1 MQKRAISGLSSR
13 RATLSAPGLHRRIG
27 VARTRHKPSRCVRYA
42 VVGAGYIAQVAVL
55 PAFRHALRNSR
66 LVALFSDDP
75 TKRRE
80 LGRKYKIPTVA
91 AYTDFDAILGDGQ
104 IDAVYL
110 ALPNSMHKE
119 FAIRAAKAGVHVLC
133 EKPLA
138 VTERECRQMID
149 ACQRYHVKL
158 MTAYRLHFDKAN
170 LAVVE
175 TAKSGKL
182 GSLRYFNSSFS
193 MQVNSPN
200 IRLEHK
206 MGGGPLYDL
215 GVYCINAARYLFG
228 DEPSEVVGVTATGSD
243 KRFREVE
250 EMVGA
255 TLRFPGERLATFV
268 CSFGAADVASYILAG
283 TKGTVTLENAFE
295 YAQPIEMEI
304 AIGDNNRQSRK
315 FAMHD
320 QFAPELLY
328 FSECILRNREPEP
341 SGAEGLMDVRVIEA
355 IYRSARAGKPIKLGK
370 VSKTKRPSGRQ
381 QIERPPVSEPRLV
394 HAESAGRS

>member
-1 MQKRAISGLSSR
+1 MQKRATSRPSYCLTTLLAHDLRR
-13 RATLSAPGLHRRIG
+13 RAGAD
-27 VARTRHKPSRCVRYA
+27 RTRCKPSKHVRYA
-42 VVGAGYIAQVAVL
+42 VVAAGYIAQVAVL
-55 PAFRHALRNSR
+55 PAFQHARRNSK

-75 TKRRE
+75 IKRRE
-80 LGRKYKIPTVA
+80 LRRKYKIPIVA
-91 AYTDFDAILGDGQ
+91 AYEDFDAILGNGQ

-119 FAIRAAKAGVHVLC
+119 FTLRAAKAGVHILC
-133 EKPLA
+133 EKPLG
-138 VTERECRQMID
+138 VSERECRQMIE
-149 ACQRYHVKL
+149 ACRRYRVKL

-170 LAVVE
+170 LAAVE

-182 GSLRYFNSSFS
+182 GALRYFNSSFS

-200 IRLEHK
+200 IRLEHN

-228 DEPSEVVGVTATGSD
+228 DEPNEIVGVTATGSD
-243 KRFREVE
+243 KRFKEVE

-255 TLRFPGERLATFV
+255 TLRFPGERLATFI

-283 TKGTVTLENAFE
+283 TKGTVTLENAYE
-295 YAQPIEMEI
+295 YAQPVEMKI
-304 AIGDNNRQSRK
+304 AISDKKQARK

-328 FSECILRNREPEP
+328 FSDCILHNHEPEP
-341 SGAEGLMDVRVIEA
+341 SGAEGLMDVRVIKA
-355 IYRSARAGKPIKLGK
+355 IYRSARAGKP
-370 VSKTKRPSGRQ
+370 
-381 QIERPPVSEPRLV
+381 
-394 HAESAGRS
+394 